1 MRRASDSPRKRRST
15 SATSAGS
22 RQPTRARRSD
32 LPERRTAR
40 ADALCV
46 AVLRDRMGLHAE
58 IDLGLADKVAEEGHC
73 LRGEHVIPF
82 VSTSPGD
89 GIRRQ
94 AGAEQLMD
102 HLHARCLASD
112 TSPSNG
118 TPSSPGCRR
127 SSTIERTWLHA
138 PGRLCRRRSSDPA
151 LARNV
156 GERTTSA
163 APGVGPPAAG
173 SAPCA
178 VAALER
184 QRLDPRRLPRLPL
197 YTCAHHAECR
207 DARLRRCAPHSLCC
221 PPNRQA
227 GTHCRCASV
236 GLCGAEAVL
245 YHRRCWCSSRRPAKT
260 VQRESG
266 RSRSDG
272 PTPNLS
278 CPRNG
283 KRTARPDRPAGS

>member
-94 AGAEQLMD
+94 AGARSVDGPSLCTLLGVGHEPVERNAEFSGLPTQFHYRA
-102 HLHARCLASD
+102 HLAACPRSSMPSKKLRSGACSQRWRTNDFGGARGWAARCGIGSL
-112 TSPSNG
+112 
-118 TPSSPGCRR
+118 
-127 SSTIERTWLHA
+127 
-138 PGRLCRRRSSDPA
+138 RRRCA
-151 LARNV
+151 GTA
-156 GERTTSA
+156 TS
-163 APGVGPPAAG
+163 G
-173 SAPCA
+173 SAPTAAPSA
-178 VAALER
+178 VHL
-184 QRLDPRRLPRLPL
+184 
-197 YTCAHHAECR
+197 
-207 DARLRRCAPHSLCC
+207 CAP
-221 PPNRQA
+221 R
-227 GTHCRCASV
+227 
-236 GLCGAEAVL
+236 
-245 YHRRCWCSSRRPAKT
+245 
-260 VQRESG
+260 
-266 RSRSDG
+266 
-272 PTPNLS
+272 
-278 CPRNG
+278 
-283 KRTARPDRPAGS
+283 